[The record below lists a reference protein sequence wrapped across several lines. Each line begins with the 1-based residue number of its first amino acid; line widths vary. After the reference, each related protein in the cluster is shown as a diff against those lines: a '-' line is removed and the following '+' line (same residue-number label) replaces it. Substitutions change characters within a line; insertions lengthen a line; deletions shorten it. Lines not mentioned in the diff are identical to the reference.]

1 VIGLGLLVIWGVPWP
16 ALVGEGTLQEVVSEG
31 PWVLLS
37 FVLTGPLLILGAI
50 LVIMFNADAWTWGV
64 NQLLGGFGALTPVL
78 KTAIAY
84 PLSTRFR
91 TGMSMLLFA
100 MVIATVTIMAVV
112 IEATQT
118 IVAPDQERTADF
130 DIEIEFSLLSFFD
143 PITDLS
149 ARIATNPEAPVAEIA
164 AVGAVAAQGNEVRVQ
179 GEAAWRRATLV
190 GVNTGYWEQA
200 ETVYT
205 FGQRAPGFDS
215 DEAVWEA
222 LRTQENVAVV
232 TQQVVSRPFGPGQRD
247 GPPASDADDPDDED
261 FVRRLQLAEFVGD
274 TGTLP
279 ALYLEFP
286 APVEDG
292 AMPAPVQIIGVLD
305 ANATLAG
312 EGIQVSDRTYAA
324 ITGVPFAGER
334 FYVKTQPGA
343 DVRDVARRMERA
355 FLGNAVEATVM
366 ADSFAQSQAL
376 TRGILQLLQGFMALG
391 LLVGIAALGV
401 VSSRT
406 VVERRQQVG
415 MLRAIGFQPNM
426 VALSFLLEASF
437 IALSGLAIGAV
448 AGAIVGQNMVGLFF
462 EALAGGRTFV
472 TPWGQIGLLVA
483 LAYGFALLTTFI
495 PAYQASRIYPAEAL
509 RYE

>member
-1 VIGLGLLVIWGVPWP
+1 
-16 ALVGEGTLQEVVSEG
+16 
-31 PWVLLS
+31 
-37 FVLTGPLLILGAI
+37 
-50 LVIMFNADAWTWGV
+50 
-64 NQLLGGFGALTPVL
+64 
-78 KTAIAY
+78 
-84 PLSTRFR
+84 
-91 TGMSMLLFA
+91 
-100 MVIATVTIMAVV
+100 
-112 IEATQT
+112 
-118 IVAPDQERTADF
+118 
-130 DIEIEFSLLSFFD
+130 
-143 PITDLS
+143 
-149 ARIATNPEAPVAEIA
+149 
-164 AVGAVAAQGNEVRVQ
+164 VQ
-179 GEAAWRRATLV
+179 GEAAWRRATVV
-190 GVNTGYWEQA
+190 GVSTGYWEQA
-200 ETVYT
+200 ATVYT
-205 FGQRAPGFDS
+205 FGQRAPGFES

-232 TQQVVSRPFGPGQRD
+232 TQLVVSGPFGPSQRG
-247 GPPASDADDPDDED
+247 GPPVGDPEDPDDED

-279 ALYLEFP
+279 ELYLEFP
-286 APVEDG
+286 APVEGG

-305 ANATLAG
+305 ANTTLAG
-312 EGIQVSDRTYAA
+312 EGIQMSDRTYAA
-324 ITGVPFAGER
+324 LTGVPFAGER
-334 FYVKTQPGA
+334 FYVKARPGA
-343 DVRDVARRMERA
+343 DVRVVAQRMESA
-355 FLGNAVEATVM
+355 FLGNAVDATVM
-366 ADSFAQSQAL
+366 ADSFAQGQAL

-437 IALSGLAIGAV
+437 IALSGLTIGAV